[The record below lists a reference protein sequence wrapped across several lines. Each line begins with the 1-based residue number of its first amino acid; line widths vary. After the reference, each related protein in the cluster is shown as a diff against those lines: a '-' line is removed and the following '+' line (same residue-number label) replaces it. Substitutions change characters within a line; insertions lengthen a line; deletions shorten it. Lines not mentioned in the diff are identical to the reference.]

1 MLTFIKK
8 LFVKKNQPK
17 SIGITTYPDKII
29 FISQYQIKN
38 TYWISSAEIEIL
50 EINVSNDLIGK
61 MICKQLSLS
70 RYGRKM
76 PNEIELKE
84 IKEKQN
90 KIFKFKS
97 IKDSMKNAKHI
108 GIIELNG
115 KIIFE
120 PSINGGS
127 IGKNRGYSYLKEK
140 IEVEINTDSETLGE
154 TYRKALE
161 KCQ

>member
-70 RYGRKM
+70 RYGIKM

-115 KIIFE
+115 KII
-120 PSINGGS
+120 
-127 IGKNRGYSYLKEK
+127 YKE
-140 IEVEINTDSETLGE
+140 V
-154 TYRKALE
+154 
-161 KCQ
+161 